1 MLFAVHYLENNTP
14 VLSQCLERIPEV
26 DEDLKIKGRKGKVVN
41 VVQIEESKY
50 QVHVVL
56 EKVNKKQALLK
67 DDKKKR
73 R

>member
-1 MLFAVHYLENNTP
+1 MLFAVHYLENNMP

-50 QVHVVL
+50 HVHVAL
-56 EKVNKKQALLK
+56 EKIDKKQALLK

>member
-1 MLFAVHYLENNTP
+1 MFAIHYLENNTS

-26 DEDLKIKGRKGKVVN
+26 DESIKIKGRKGKVVN
-41 VVQIEESKY
+41 VIQIEENKY
-50 QVHVVL
+50 HVHVVL
-56 EKVNKKQALLK
+56 EKVSKKELIFN

>member
-41 VVQIEESKY
+41 IVQIEESKY
-50 QVHVVL
+50 HVHVVL

>member
-1 MLFAVHYLENNTP
+1 MLFAVHYLENKTP
-14 VLSQCLERIPEV
+14 FLSQCLERIPEV
-26 DEDLKIKGRKGKVVN
+26 DEDIKIKGRKGKVLN

-50 QVHVVL
+50 HVHVVL
-56 EKVNKKQALLK
+56 EKIIKNQAVLK

>member
-50 QVHVVL
+50 HVHVVL

>member
-50 QVHVVL
+50 HVHVVL
-56 EKVNKKQALLK
+56 EKINKKQALLI

>member
-14 VLSQCLERIPEV
+14 VLSQCLERVPEV
-26 DEDLKIKGRKGKVVN
+26 NEELKIKGRKGKIVD
-41 VVQIEESKY
+41 VVQIEETIY
-50 QVHVVL
+50 HVHVFL
-56 EKVNKKQALLK
+56 EKPTKKQAVLK

>member
-14 VLSQCLERIPEV
+14 VLSQCLERIPEI

-50 QVHVVL
+50 HVHVVL
-56 EKVNKKQALLK
+56 EKINKKQALLK

>member
-14 VLSQCLERIPEV
+14 VLSQCLERIPDV

-50 QVHVVL
+50 HVHVVL
-56 EKVNKKQALLK
+56 EKVIKKQDLLK

>member
-14 VLSQCLERIPEV
+14 VLSQCLERIPDV

-50 QVHVVL
+50 HVHVVL
-56 EKVNKKQALLK
+56 EKVIKKQDLLK
-67 DDKKKR
+67 GDKKKR

>member
-1 MLFAVHYLENNTP
+1 MFAIHYFEKNTS

-26 DEDLKIKGRKGKVVN
+26 NESIKIKGRKGKVVN
-41 VVQIEESKY
+41 VLKIEANKY
-50 QVHVVL
+50 HVYVVL
-56 EKVNKKQALLK
+56 EKIIKKESLLK

>member
-26 DEDLKIKGRKGKVVN
+26 DEDLKIKGRQGKVVN
-41 VVQIEESKY
+41 VVQIEECKY
-50 QVHVVL
+50 HVHVVL

>member
-41 VVQIEESKY
+41 VVQIEENKY
-50 QVHVVL
+50 HVHVVL
-56 EKVNKKQALLK
+56 EKINKKQALLK

>member
-14 VLSQCLERIPEV
+14 VLSQCLKRIPEV

-50 QVHVVL
+50 NVHVVL

>member
-1 MLFAVHYLENNTP
+1 MLFAIHYLENNTP

-26 DEDLKIKGRKGKVVN
+26 NEALKIKGRKGKVIN
-41 VVQIEESKY
+41 VVQVEESKY
-50 QVHVVL
+50 HVHVVL
-56 EKVNKKQALLK
+56 EKINKNQAVLK